1 MTKPVIVNRATK
13 GSPLTTAEHD
23 QNFTNLQNATVGLKA
38 GSAGTTV
45 TADLN
50 GVITL
55 VAGSGVT
62 LTGDNTAKTITV
74 DAGAANL
81 TSDDVPIG
89 ESDLTEITI
98 RPPTGFAS
106 KGVTL
111 QFDTVKIGRTGSA
124 PAIKGHANDFVV
136 GVAGSDNYIQFD
148 GGIDTITVLTEQYD
162 GIVAIGADRLSLRA
176 EDAVG
181 SLHECRLELGN
192 YTSTQRS
199 SIATPA
205 EGTILYNST
214 KDVVEFYGS
223 SQVTWA
229 ELGNKRS
236 VRPDNDSIIVD
247 ADISFG
253 WVFKDL
259 FTYSITKTNYT
270 ATINGNIELPSDISQ
285 IGRLYTLHINKS
297 GTAVVGFGVQGVFV
311 SGQSIA
317 SGETGTFTYDIEYL
331 GFNQWRLTRV

>member
-13 GSPLTTAEHD
+13 GTPLTTAEHD
-23 QNFTNLQNATVGLKA
+23 QNFTNLQNATVGLQA
-38 GSAGTTV
+38 GTGGTTV

-62 LTGDNTAKTITV
+62 LSGNNTAKTITLT
-74 DAGAANL
+74 ASGAANL
-81 TSDDVPIG
+81 VADTIPLG
-89 ESDLTEITI
+89 ESDNDMLYLTPPSGYALKPLTIT
-98 RPPTGFAS
+98 FN
-106 KGVTL
+106 GVTL
-111 QFDTVKIGRTGSA
+111 NNPGGANILRGASDGLTLSAGDPLDPETAIVMDPPIGQLAVRADGTISLES
-124 PAIKGHANDFVV
+124 PLTSVN
-136 GVAGSDNYIQFD
+136 GVFNFKS
-148 GGIDTITVLTEQYD
+148 
-162 GIVAIGADRLSLRA
+162 
-176 EDAVG
+176 
-181 SLHECRLELGN
+181 
-192 YTSTQRS
+192 YTTTQRNALTVGNGAV
-199 SIATPA
+199 I
-205 EGTILYNST
+205 YNST
-214 KDVVEFYGS
+214 KDVVEFYS
-223 SQVTWA
+223 SSWA

-236 VRPDNDSIIVD
+236 VRPSAENTTIVN
-247 ADISFG
+247 ADISGG

-259 FTYSITKTNYT
+259 FTYSISYTNYT
-270 ATINGNIELPSDISQ
+270 ATNNGNIELPSDISQ